1 MLWCTYHLLYRTLY
15 TMVLLSIAISLIKRQ
30 QTTNTAWHWSL
41 YLTCVAHV
49 LNYKNIFQKV
59 SLTTLFSKHSFI
71 SDKRNKILVFLKY
84 DQWIFLIS
92 FWQRL
97 TLPMFTMPNDLFMR
111 VNHLLLL
118 KHCSI
123 MMNSN
128 SMKVNVVIVVYI
140 NSVYPFQ

>member
-111 VNHLLLL
+111 VNDLLLL